1 MSNKGLWI
9 GPDFEHTDY
18 LIIEFEQNLLSNFKR
33 LII

>member
-18 LIIEFEQNLLSNFKR
+18 LIIKFKQTDYQ
-33 LII
+33 I

>member
-18 LIIEFEQNLLSNFKR
+18 LIIKFEQNDYQISKD
-33 LII
+33 